1 MTHKEIP
8 SCCNCAQDLG
18 VAILEEAETCG
29 YHGECLFSVRLSLE
43 EALINAIRH
52 GNDFDESK
60 TVCVDYDINDE
71 RIEIKVTD
79 EGQGFDFNDVPDP
92 TADENL
98 EKPSGRGVMLIR
110 TFMDEVEYSDKGR
123 CVRMVKFRETPDTCE

>member
-1 MTHKEIP
+1 M
-8 SCCNCAQDLG
+8 
-18 VAILEEAETCG
+18 ILEEAETHG
-29 YHGECLFSVRLSLE
+29 YEGECLFSIRLSLE

-60 TVCVDYDINDE
+60 TVRVDYDINDE
-71 RIEIKVTD
+71 RIEIIVTD
-79 EGQGFDFNDVPDP
+79 EGQGFDYNDVPDP

-110 TFMDEVEYSDKGR
+110 TFMDEVEYSDEGR
-123 CVRMVKFRETPDTCE
+123 CVRMVKFRESPDTCG